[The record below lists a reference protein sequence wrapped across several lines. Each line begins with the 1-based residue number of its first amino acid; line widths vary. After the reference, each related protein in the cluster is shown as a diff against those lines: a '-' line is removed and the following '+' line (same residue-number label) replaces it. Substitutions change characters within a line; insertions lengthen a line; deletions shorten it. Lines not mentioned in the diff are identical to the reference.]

1 MSSDEIIRRADALEA
16 LYEQAAFYDP
26 DTLDG
31 IEEVAQF
38 TQINEDISSVE
49 NIKALPFK
57 LHELTEVEICGLH
70 GDCVI
75 VSAPSIKEL
84 DKRVVPC
91 LGSHK
96 DIDGKKYIVLDGE
109 EYSQSLFVDGT
120 ITLWQVR

>member
-1 MSSDEIIRRADALEA
+1 MLSDEIIRRKDALEA

-26 DTLDG
+26 YALDG
-31 IEEVAQF
+31 VEEVARF
-38 TQINEDISSVE
+38 NQIEEDTSSIE
-49 NIKALPFK
+49 AINILPFQ
-57 LHELTEVEICGLH
+57 LHELTEVEICAMH
-70 GDCVI
+70 GDNVI
-75 VSAPSIKEL
+75 VSAPNIKEL

-96 DIDGKKYIVLDGE
+96 DIDGQKYIVLDGE

>member
-1 MSSDEIIRRADALEA
+1 MSNDEIIRRTDALEA
-16 LYEQAAFYDP
+16 L
-26 DTLDG
+26 G
-31 IEEVAQF
+31 EEPKLVCRCDDESIGQRCQWRQDF
-38 TQINEDISSVE
+38 DNINAIYP
-49 NIKALPFK
+49 IPFQ

-75 VSAPSIKEL
+75 VSAPTIDSL

>member
-1 MSSDEIIRRADALEA
+1 MSNDEIIRRADALEA
-16 LYEQAAFYDP
+16 LGEEPMVWCEDDP
-26 DTLDG
+26 
-31 IEEVAQF
+31 AQV
-38 TQINEDISSVE
+38 QEHNDWEYMIDVINAIPCMS
-49 NIKALPFK
+49 FQ
-57 LHELTEVEICGLH
+57 LHGLTETEVCGLH

-75 VSAPSIKEL
+75 VSAPTIDGL

-96 DIDGKKYIVLDGE
+96 DIDGKRYIVLDGE

>member
-1 MSSDEIIRRADALEA
+1 MLRHVLSCCQGAVFTFAYVYSRISIRNGVNCGVSKIPIA
-16 LYEQAAFYDP
+16 
-26 DTLDG
+26 
-31 IEEVAQF
+31 I
-38 TQINEDISSVE
+38 
-49 NIKALPFK
+49 
-57 LHELTEVEICGLH
+57 HELTEVEICGLH

-75 VSAPSIKEL
+75 VSAQSIKEL

>member
-1 MSSDEIIRRADALEA
+1 MSNDEIIRRKDALEA
-16 LYEQAAFYDP
+16 LGEEPMVWCEDDP
-26 DTLDG
+26 SQVQEHNGWEHMID
-31 IEEVAQF
+31 A
-38 TQINEDISSVE
+38 INAISCM
-49 NIKALPFK
+49 PFQ
-57 LHELTEVEICGLH
+57 LHELTETEVCGLH
-70 GDCVI
+70 GDNVI
-75 VSAPSIKEL
+75 VSVPTIDDL

>member
-1 MSSDEIIRRADALEA
+1 MLSDEIIRRKDALEA
-16 LYEQAAFYDP
+16 LGEEPMVWCDDDP
-26 DTLDG
+26 VQVQERNDWRYAID
-31 IEEVAQF
+31 E
-38 TQINEDISSVE
+38 INAV
-49 NIKALPFK
+49 KPLPFQ

-75 VSAPSIKEL
+75 VSAPTIEGL

-96 DIDGKKYIVLDGE
+96 DIDGKKYVVLDGE

>member
-1 MSSDEIIRRADALEA
+1 MSNDEIIRRIDALEA

-49 NIKALPFK
+49 KIKALPFR

-75 VSAPSIKEL
+75 VSAPTIDGL